1 MLGVD
6 PAGRATRNGRRSDHR
21 QPGARRRRKIRLPPR
36 SSFNNFYHRFHIL
49 SEPDAERQ
57 QFLLYLVHLVNQTL
71 TAALELMGIEV
82 PERM

>member
-1 MLGVD
+1 MDDLVGGH
-6 PAGRATRNGRRSDHR
+6 PQERIHLAQA
-21 QPGARRRRKIRLPPR
+21 
-36 SSFNNFYHRFHIL
+36 FNNFYRRFHIL

-71 TAALELMGIEV
+71 TSALDLMGIKI